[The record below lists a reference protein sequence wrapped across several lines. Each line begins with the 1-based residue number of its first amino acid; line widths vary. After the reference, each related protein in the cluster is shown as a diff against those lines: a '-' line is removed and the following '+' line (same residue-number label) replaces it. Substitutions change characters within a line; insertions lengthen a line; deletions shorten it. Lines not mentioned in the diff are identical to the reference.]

1 MPDPLAIQI
10 GSTLPFS
17 VAGPTINM
25 GYNAPDPNA
34 LLNVINQI
42 TDPAPNSDYGADSF
56 TFNER
61 PKQCISHCIQAAFNT
76 AQSQTATY
84 PSANKLE
91 IN

>member
-1 MPDPLAIQI
+1 
-10 GSTLPFS
+10 
-17 VAGPTINM
+17 M

-42 TDPAPNSDYGADSF
+42 TDPAPNSDYGTELTF

-61 PKQCISHCIQAAFNT
+61 PNNVYRTAYKLLLTLLSHKPQHIPA
-76 AQSQTATY
+76 
-84 PSANKLE
+84 L

>member
-17 VAGPTINM
+17 LQGPTINM

-42 TDPAPNSDYGADSF
+42 TDPAPNSDYGTELTFF

-61 PKQCISHCIQAAFNT
+61 PKQCISHCTSCF
-76 AQSQTATY
+76 
-84 PSANKLE
+84 
-91 IN
+91 